1 MTEGKQANLR
11 GANLQDAD
19 LQGANLR
26 NANLRGANLQSADLR
41 GANLRS
47 ADLQDADLRGAYL
60 QDADLRGANLRNANL
75 RGANLRN
82 ANLRNAN
89 LQGADLDYNCWPL
102 CCGSFNV
109 IVDKKI
115 AAQLAYHF
123 CRLIC
128 DDEEVKASQKAL
140 YPLANQFHR
149 VEECGKLG
157 EIENK

>member
-1 MTEGKQANLR
+1 MDKSELEKILSEHKKWIDTNLTEGKQA
-11 GANLQDAD
+11 D
-19 LQGANLR
+19 
-26 NANLRGANLQSADLR
+26 
-41 GANLRS
+41 LRS
-47 ADLQDADLRGAYL
+47 ADLRSADLR
-60 QDADLRGANLRNANL
+60 D
-75 RGANLRN
+75 
-82 ANLRNAN
+82 
-89 LQGADLDYNCWPL
+89 ADLDYNCWPL
-102 CCGSFNV
+102 WCGSFNV

-128 DDEEVKASQKAL
+128 DNEEVKASQKAL

>member
-1 MTEGKQANLR
+1 MDKSELAKILSEHNKWIDTNLTEGKQANLR
-11 GANLQDAD
+11 D
-19 LQGANLR
+19 
-26 NANLRGANLQSADLR
+26 
-41 GANLRS
+41 
-47 ADLQDADLRGAYL
+47 
-60 QDADLRGANLRNANL
+60 
-75 RGANLRN
+75 
-82 ANLRNAN
+82 
-89 LQGADLDYNCWPL
+89 ADLDYNCWPL

>member
-1 MTEGKQANLR
+1 MDKSELAKILSEHKKWIDTNLTEGKQANLR

-26 NANLRGANLQSADLR
+26 NANLRGANLQS
-41 GANLRS
+41 
-47 ADLQDADLRGAYL
+47 
-60 QDADLRGANLRNANL
+60 
-75 RGANLRN
+75 
-82 ANLRNAN
+82 
-89 LQGADLDYNCWPL
+89 ADLDYNCWPL

>member
-1 MTEGKQANLR
+1 MDKSELAKILSEHKKWIDTNLTEGKQANLR

-26 NANLRGANLQSADLR
+26 NANL
-41 GANLRS
+41 
-47 ADLQDADLRGAYL
+47 QDADLQG
-60 QDADLRGANLRNANL
+60 
-75 RGANLRN
+75 
-82 ANLRNAN
+82 AN

>member
-1 MTEGKQANLR
+1 MDKSELAKILSEHKKWIDTNLTEGKQANLR

-26 NANLRGANLQSADLR
+26 NANLRGAD
-41 GANLRS
+41 
-47 ADLQDADLRGAYL
+47 
-60 QDADLRGANLRNANL
+60 
-75 RGANLRN
+75 
-82 ANLRNAN
+82 

-149 VEECGKLG
+149 VEACGKLG

>member
-1 MTEGKQANLR
+1 MDKSELAKILSEHKKWIDTNFTEGKQANLRGANLQSADLR

-26 NANLRGANLQSADLR
+26 NANLRGA
-41 GANLRS
+41 
-47 ADLQDADLRGAYL
+47 DLRGAY
-60 QDADLRGANLRNANL
+60 
-75 RGANLRN
+75 
-82 ANLRNAN
+82 
-89 LQGADLDYNCWPL
+89 LDYNCWPL

>member
-1 MTEGKQANLR
+1 MDKSELAKILSEHKKWIDTNFTEGKQANLRGANLQSADLR

-26 NANLRGANLQSADLR
+26 NANLRGANL
-41 GANLRS
+41 
-47 ADLQDADLRGAYL
+47 
-60 QDADLRGANLRNANL
+60 RNANL
-75 RGANLRN
+75 RGAD
-82 ANLRNAN
+82 

>member
-1 MTEGKQANLR
+1 MDKSELAKILSEHKKWIDTNLTEGKQAN
-11 GANLQDAD
+11 
-19 LQGANLR
+19 
-26 NANLRGANLQSADLR
+26 
-41 GANLRS
+41 
-47 ADLQDADLRGAYL
+47 LQDADLRGAYL
-60 QDADLRGANLRNANL
+60 QSAD
-75 RGANLRN
+75 
-82 ANLRNAN
+82 

-149 VEECGKLG
+149 VKECGKLG